1 MLHKKSIIVMMIGFL
16 LIAGGLL
23 VTASSVVD
31 QKASLAGTVT
41 SDGLVKAGQSVHEGD
56 VLVKIDTITG
66 AISASRATTN
76 GIVKEVL
83 ISPGAK
89 IAAGDIVARIEVGK

>member
-1 MLHKKSIIVMMIGFL
+1 MLHRKSIIVMAIGFL
-16 LIAGGLL
+16 LIAGGLF

-41 SDGLVKAGQSVHEGD
+41 SNGLVKPGDTVHEGD

-66 AISASRATTN
+66 AIPASRATTN
-76 GIVKEVL
+76 GIVKDVL
-83 ISPGAK
+83 VSPGVS
-89 IAAGDIVARIEVGK
+89 IAVGDVVARIEIGK

>member
-1 MLHKKSIIVMMIGFL
+1 MHHKKSIIVMVIGFL
-16 LIAGGLL
+16 LIAGGLF

-41 SDGLVKAGQSVHEGD
+41 SNGLVKPGDSVKEGD

-76 GIVKEVL
+76 GVVKDVL
-83 ISPGAK
+83 VSPGVN
-89 IAAGDIVARIEVGK
+89 IAVGDIVARIEVGK